1 MNYIIKL
8 EARGSKGKQEVL
20 EALRRLPYGSMDQK
34 VVVSTVVDGIKVEE
48 KELFLFTPLPKGVK
62 SQERKEAVEGKE
74 QKEAHILRN
83 MYIYLHKSLRYP

>member
-34 VVVSTVVDGIKVEE
+34 VVVSTVVDGIIVKEE
-48 KELFLFTPLPKGVK
+48 NTFLFTPTHLNN
-62 SQERKEAVEGKE
+62 RKEGTGRTNHYDIRKLTYYNNCY
-74 QKEAHILRN
+74 KLRV
-83 MYIYLHKSLRYP
+83 

>member
-20 EALRRLPYGSMDQK
+20 EALKHLPYGSMDQK
-34 VVVSTVVDGIKVEE
+34 VMVSTVVDGIKVEE

-62 SQERKEAVEGKE
+62 S
-74 QKEAHILRN
+74 
-83 MYIYLHKSLRYP
+83 

>member
-20 EALRRLPYGSMDQK
+20 EALKHLPYGSMDQK

-48 KELFLFTPLPKGVK
+48 NELFLFTPLPKGVK
-62 SQERKEAVEGKE
+62 S
-74 QKEAHILRN
+74 
-83 MYIYLHKSLRYP
+83 

>member
-20 EALRRLPYGSMDQK
+20 EALRPLPYGSMDQK
-34 VVVSTVVDGIKVEE
+34 VVVSTAVDGIKVEE

-62 SQERKEAVEGKE
+62 S
-74 QKEAHILRN
+74 
-83 MYIYLHKSLRYP
+83 